1 MFIVGVTVMNI
12 SSVHGCLKKIFEG
25 VKGGTMKISQSA
37 VALSSSYMFEQEDS
51 LQEKTSSKR
60 SYLGRLSSTRKRSA
74 FQKNVGLP
82 LVVVDRVTLSGDA
95 TRETRTAYSHSLSS
109 QSSVFVADTEEAVNF
124 SQEEMVERL
133 VSAVTKE
140 QVASLSLT
148 ALGTGGLSSGQT
160 RGAKTTISL
169 DRTASHFEQEQMTFA
184 SRGQVLTQDGKAI
197 DFSLELIMDRTQM
210 TETSEKALMSTWQ
223 EQVALVDPLIINLDG
238 GVPGLSDTRFE
249 FDLDNDGTT
258 EEISFAASGSGFL
271 SFDKN
276 NDGIINNG
284 AELFGPGTGNGFDEL
299 AAYDA
304 DGNGWIDEND
314 DVFSK
319 LSVWT
324 RDEAGNDLL
333 VSLAEAG
340 VGAVYLDNAATGFE
354 LTDSDNSLTGEVAR
368 SGMFLF
374 ENGNVG
380 VIQQIDLAARPTAA
394 ENAAEPDSPAD
405 LPQTIE
411 TPQSL
416 SGTLENGASVSMEQ
430 RWQSEAKN
438 FLEEMMQQIR
448 DMEKQIRRIFNL
460 ESKPGSR
467 PGNANRLLN
476 RIRLHGRGLTHR
488 NGQVF

>member
-1 MFIVGVTVMNI
+1 
-12 SSVHGCLKKIFEG
+12 
-25 VKGGTMKISQSA
+25 MKISQSA

-51 LQEKTSSKR
+51 LQEKASSKR
-60 SYLGRLSSTRKRSA
+60 VTNRVLSPTRNRSA
-74 FQKNVGLP
+74 FQNDAGLP
-82 LVVVDRVTLSGDA
+82 QVVVDRVSLSGDA
-95 TRETRTAYSHSLSS
+95 TRETRTAYSHLLSS
-109 QSSVFVADTEEAVNF
+109 QSSVFVADTKEAVNF
-124 SQEEMVERL
+124 SQQEMIESL
-133 VSAVTKE
+133 VSTVTKE
-140 QVASLSLT
+140 QVSSLSLT
-148 ALGTGGLSSGQT
+148 ALGTGRRFRTNGLFSGQT
-160 RGAKTTISL
+160 RSANTTISL
-169 DRTASHFEQEQMTFA
+169 ARTTSQFEQEQMTF
-184 SRGQVLTQDGKAI
+184 SSQGQVLTQDGKTI
-197 DFSLELIMDRTQM
+197 DFSLELVMDRTKM

-223 EQVALVDPLIINLDG
+223 EQMSLVDPLMINLDG
-238 GVPGLSDTRFE
+238 GVPALSDTRFE

-284 AELFGPGTGNGFDEL
+284 SELFGPGTGNGFDEL
-299 AAYDA
+299 AAYDQ

-354 LTDSDNSLTGEVAR
+354 LTDSDNTLTGEVAR

-380 VIQQIDLAARPTAA
+380 VIQQIDLAARSPETQNVA
-394 ENAAEPDSPAD
+394 ESDSQAD
-405 LPQTIE
+405 LPPNID
-411 TPQSL
+411 TPPTP
-416 SGTLENGASVSMEQ
+416 SGILKNGTSISMEQ
-430 RWQSEAKN
+430 TWQSEAKN

-448 DMEKQIRRIFNL
+448 DMEKQMRRIFNFD
-460 ESKPGSR
+460 SKPGNR
-467 PGNANRLLN
+467 RRRANHLFE
-476 RIRLHGRGLTHR
+476 RIRLHGKGLTHR

>member
-1 MFIVGVTVMNI
+1 
-12 SSVHGCLKKIFEG
+12 
-25 VKGGTMKISQSA
+25 MKISQSA
-37 VALSSSYMFEQEDS
+37 VALSSSYRFEQEDS

-60 SYLGRLSSTRKRSA
+60 SSMGILSSRRKRSA
-74 FQKNVGLP
+74 FQKNIALP

-109 QSSVFVADTEEAVNF
+109 QSSVLAADKKEVVNF
-124 SQEEMVERL
+124 SQQEMVERL
-133 VSAVTKE
+133 VSTVTQE
-140 QVASLSLT
+140 QVSSLSLT
-148 ALGTGGLSSGQT
+148 ALGNDGISSGQS
-160 RGAKTTISL
+160 RSAKTTISL
-169 DRTASHFEQEQMTFA
+169 DRTTSHFEQEQMTFA
-184 SRGQVLTQDGKAI
+184 SRGQVLTEEGKAI

-210 TETSEKALMSTWQ
+210 TETSEKALMHTWQ

-238 GVPGLSDTRFE
+238 GVPALSDTRFE

-276 NDGIINNG
+276 NDGMINNG
-284 AELFGPGTGNGFDEL
+284 SELFGPGTGNGFDEL
-299 AAYDA
+299 AAYDG

-333 VSLAEAG
+333 VSLADAG
-340 VGAVYLDNAATGFE
+340 VGAVYLDNAASGFE
-354 LTDSDNSLTGEVAR
+354 LTDSENALTGEVAR

-374 ENGNVG
+374 ENGHVG
-380 VIQQIDLAARPTAA
+380 VVQQIDLAARST
-394 ENAAEPDSPAD
+394 ETQNLAEPDSLSE
-405 LPQTIE
+405 LPQSID
-411 TPQSL
+411 TPAAL
-416 SGTLENGASVSMEQ
+416 SGTLENGTFISMAQ
-430 RWQSEAKN
+430 TRQNEAKN

-448 DMEKQIRRIFNL
+448 DMEKQMRRIFNM
-460 ESKPGSR
+460 ESKPGHR
-467 PGNANRLLN
+467 RGKANRLLE
-476 RIRLHGRGLTHR
+476 RLRLHGKGLTHR